1 MRIFAIKNEYENI
14 NEEVAYLLYYE
25 KEKTFFIEI
34 KEDIDPLKL
43 PYICY
48 HFRMKNEYTVNS
60 YWSKEWVN
68 ERIVPR
74 DRQNIGMI
82 LNESGLDEYDEFSL
96 LLQMNGR
103 CSQDDFYIKEKKE
116 IPEFIRERF
125 EYKIEEV
132 ISLDKF
138 NLLLF
143 FRNGKV
149 KKCDLSKF
157 IFKNNKVNF
166 LITNIELFNS
176 MNLVCGGFGINFA
189 NNIFIQDKELYDLGG
204 DIPLSKN
211 DFKKIISFSI
221 VNTKEACEILDCSR
235 QNIDDLIKRGKINPV
250 KEFDKNKL
258 FLKSDIIKR
267 NW

>member
-157 IFKNNKVNF
+157 ISKNNKYS
-166 LITNIELFNS
+166 T
-176 MNLVCGGFGINFA
+176 
-189 NNIFIQDKELYDLGG
+189 K
-204 DIPLSKN
+204 LSK
-211 DFKKIISFSI
+211 ISFYS
-221 VNTKEACEILDCSR
+221 L
-235 QNIDDLIKRGKINPV
+235 
-250 KEFDKNKL
+250 L
-258 FLKSDIIKR
+258 F
-267 NW
+267 

>member
-132 ISLDKF
+132 
-138 NLLLF
+138 
-143 FRNGKV
+143 
-149 KKCDLSKF
+149 
-157 IFKNNKVNF
+157 
-166 LITNIELFNS
+166 NS
-176 MNLVCGGFGINFA
+176 
-189 NNIFIQDKELYDLGG
+189 
-204 DIPLSKN
+204 
-211 DFKKIISFSI
+211 
-221 VNTKEACEILDCSR
+221 
-235 QNIDDLIKRGKINPV
+235 
-250 KEFDKNKL
+250 
-258 FLKSDIIKR
+258 
-267 NW
+267 